1 MPVRVEWVADQVLVR
16 DVSIGQ
22 TVMFLGELSTSAIP
36 DPSVI
41 GSIYIIDSLEQAV
54 RLFGDSELSKA
65 ICEAIDYGPGRIY
78 AMGIDEGTFH
88 STSLPTLLNSLL
100 DFPVDILCP
109 VHCNPNDDIIRLFAN
124 HSYVK
129 ENLGY
134 ITYTIMQAPDNVG
147 ISSDFLISPSGF
159 FFGLTVDDDGPLVTF
174 PVVDPGTAD
183 YIAFLRDH
191 RSSVVVPKVTRQNN
205 PVDLTFRNLS
215 VANVSDQLVTNLIY
229 INDDI
234 FDPAKYVIMT
244 VGNLVINQ
252 SSAGQYI
259 NHMAHS
265 YAGLVASLTPPV
277 SPTNKKLL
285 SRPKELLSASDLSTL
300 ANYGYTATKWSASKE
315 SLVYLGV
322 TGTEYDYKS
331 FVNLRITQYVI
342 NTMKYAVE
350 PMIGELLNTIK
361 LNEKVRNT
369 LERIKSLK
377 YIIDYS
383 FRIDIDRLRG
393 EATITLE
400 IVPIFEVTAIQV
412 ALKLLL
418 RTA

>member
-1 MPVRVEWVADQVLVR
+1 MPVRVEWVSDQILVR
-16 DVSIGQ
+16 EAPITQ
-22 TVMFLGELSTSAIP
+22 TVMFLGELSTSAIS

-65 ICEAIDYGPGRIY
+65 ICEALDYGPGRIY
-78 AMGIDEGTFH
+78 AMGIEEGLFH
-88 STSLPTLLNSLL
+88 SANLSPLLNSLL

-109 VHCNPNDDIIRLFAN
+109 VHCNPNDDIIRLFAS

-134 ITYTIMQAPDNVG
+134 ITYTIMQAPNNVG
-147 ISSDFLISPSGF
+147 ISSNFLISPSGF

-174 PVVDPGTAD
+174 PVTDPGTVD
-183 YIAFLRDH
+183 YIAYLRDH
-191 RSSVVVPKVTRQNN
+191 RSSVVIPKVTRQNN
-205 PVDLTFRNLS
+205 PVNLTWKNLS
-215 VANVSDQLVTNLIY
+215 IANVSDQMVSNLIY
-229 INDDI
+229 INDDV

-252 SSAGQYI
+252 TSAGQYI

-285 SRPKELLSASDLSTL
+285 SKPKELLSASDLATL
-300 ANYGYTATKWSASKE
+300 ASYGYTATKWGSSRE
-315 SLVYLGV
+315 PLVYLGV

-350 PMIGELLNTIK
+350 PFIGELINTIK
-361 LNEKVRNT
+361 INEVVRNV
-369 LERIKSLK
+369 LEKSKILK
-377 YIIDYS
+377 YLIDYS

-393 EATITLE
+393 EATITLD
-400 IVPIFEVTAIQV
+400 IVPVFEVTSIQV

-418 RTA
+418 RVA

>member
-1 MPVRVEWVADQVLVR
+1 MPVRVEWVPDQVLIR
-16 DVSIGQ
+16 DVPITQ
-22 TVMFLGELSTSAIP
+22 TVMFLGELNTSSIS

-41 GSIYIIDSLEQAV
+41 GSIYIIESLEQSV

-78 AMGIDEGTFH
+78 AMAIDEGTFH
-88 STSLPTLLNSLL
+88 SSDLEPLLNSLL

-109 VHCNPNDDIIRLFAN
+109 VHVSPNDDIIRQFAN
-124 HSYVK
+124 HGYIK

-134 ITYTIMQAPDNVG
+134 ITYTIMQAPDNTG
-147 ISSDFLISPSGF
+147 ISGDFLISPSGF

-174 PVVDPGTAD
+174 PVIDPGTAD
-183 YIAFLRDH
+183 YIQFLRDH
-191 RSSVVVPKVTRQNN
+191 RSSVIIPKVTRHNM
-205 PVDLTFRNLS
+205 PLDLLWKNLS
-215 VANVSDQLVTNLIY
+215 LSNTADQLGTNLIY
-229 INDDI
+229 IDDDI
-234 FDPAKYVIMT
+234 FDPAKYVVMT

-265 YAGLVASLTPPV
+265 YAGLVASLRPSV

-285 SRPKELLSASDLSTL
+285 SKPKELLSAINLSTL

-322 TGTEYDYKS
+322 TGTEYDYRS

-393 EATITLE
+393 EATIMLD

-418 RTA
+418 RVA